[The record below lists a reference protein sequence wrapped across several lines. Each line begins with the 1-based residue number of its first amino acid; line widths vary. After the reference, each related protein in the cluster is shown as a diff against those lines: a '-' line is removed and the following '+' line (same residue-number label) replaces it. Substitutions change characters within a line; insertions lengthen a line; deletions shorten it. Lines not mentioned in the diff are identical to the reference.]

1 MFEIGRGLR
10 RTATFCRGG
19 KRARTSQEGRREA
32 GERVARW
39 REWVTARKA
48 LERPSE
54 ARAEGGP
61 TLGPKETRVT

>member
-1 MFEIGRGLR
+1 M
-10 RTATFCRGG
+10 
-19 KRARTSQEGRREA
+19 EGVGDSEE
-32 GERVARW
+32 G
-39 REWVTARKA
+39 